1 MGLRRD
7 EQTDELFRSIL
18 SLQNLDE
25 CYGYFEDLCTNKE
38 VKDMSQRLTIAK
50 LLEEGY
56 SYLQA
61 AEKLGVSSATIA
73 PGMESIALEPMPS
86 VSPGPSAWKSVM
98 TLFSRVMV
106 TLTGLDGPPWPVA
119 SPVKVPETPSED
131 AGAWE
136 EHPARLRVSAAAV
149 SIPNNFF
156 IFPPNT
162 C

>member
-61 AEKLGVSSATIA
+61 AEKLGVSSATI
-73 PGMESIALEPMPS
+73 G
-86 VSPGPSAWKSVM
+86 
-98 TLFSRVMV
+98 RVKRC
-106 TLTGLDGPPWPVA
+106 LDYG
-119 SPVKVPETPSED
+119 D
-131 AGAWE
+131 GGYRMILG
-136 EHPARLRVSAAAV
+136 RLKAEK
-149 SIPNNFF
+149 NDE
-156 IFPPNT
+156 
-162 C
+162 

>member
-61 AEKLGVSSATIA
+61 AEKLGVSSATI
-73 PGMESIALEPMPS
+73 G
-86 VSPGPSAWKSVM
+86 
-98 TLFSRVMV
+98 RVERC
-106 TLTGLDGPPWPVA
+106 LDYG
-119 SPVKVPETPSED
+119 D
-131 AGAWE
+131 GGYRMILG
-136 EHPARLRVSAAAV
+136 RLKAEK
-149 SIPNNFF
+149 NDE
-156 IFPPNT
+156 
-162 C
+162 

>member
-61 AEKLGVSSATIA
+61 AEKLGVSSATI
-73 PGMESIALEPMPS
+73 G
-86 VSPGPSAWKSVM
+86 
-98 TLFSRVMV
+98 RVKRC
-106 TLTGLDGPPWPVA
+106 LDYG
-119 SPVKVPETPSED
+119 E
-131 AGAWE
+131 GGYRMILG
-136 EHPARLRVSAAAV
+136 RLKAEK
-149 SIPNNFF
+149 NDE
-156 IFPPNT
+156 
-162 C
+162 